1 MTAER
6 VRRVQTISKPNQVY
20 QTLSQWCNSEVVW
33 TWLDGSGCR
42 LRSANSD
49 ARMDLACL
57 QFTCGVFSPFVTVRC
72 SPALF
77 ELRSVNNITLPSQKM
92 YKKEKEN
99 KKKNKS
105 RQCTEPCPDD
115 ILSKCSG
122 EPSQRGC
129 QNKPAASAHCDLSPR
144 PEGISCIIRP
154 GFINTATSHFNKI
167 RQSRGI

>member
-6 VRRVQTISKPNQVY
+6 VRRVQTISKQNKVY

-42 LRSANSD
+42 LRSTNSD
-49 ARMDLACL
+49 GRMDLACL
-57 QFTCGVFSPFVTVRC
+57 QFMCGEDVFSPFVTVLC

-77 ELRSVNNITLPSQKM
+77 ELRSINNITLRRQKST
-92 YKKEKEN
+92 
-99 KKKNKS
+99 KKKKK
-105 RQCTEPCPDD
+105 EPCPDD

-144 PEGISCIIRP
+144 PKGISCIIRP
-154 GFINTATSHFNKI
+154 DL
-167 RQSRGI
+167 